1 MSERE
6 FLKQLDWGWVR
17 EMRDQADLFD
27 MDVDWE
33 AGELRSRNYF
43 VQRPAWLQAH
53 IDRNADKQMDHEFMN
68 RDGGDHER

>member
-6 FLKQLDWGWVR
+6 FLKQLDKSWVQ

-27 MDVDWE
+27 MEVDWE
-33 AGELRSRNYF
+33 AGELAPRF
-43 VQRPAWLQAH
+43 DLDRPAWLQAH

-68 RDGGDHER
+68 RDGGDDER